1 MYPGINV
8 IQDSKHHQW
17 YNFEIYER
25 VIKATDYIF
34 SCIILAMTTT
44 TVTEKMVYPG
54 IMLFGIISLRFVR
67 VNNFS
72 YLLLK
77 T

>member
-34 SCIILAMTTT
+34 SCIILTYN
-44 TVTEKMVYPG
+44 VCKKKSILP
-54 IMLFGIISLRFVR
+54 
-67 VNNFS
+67 
-72 YLLLK
+72 
-77 T
+77 